1 MIVRQPDRKI
11 TVTTLLL
18 VLIVLSALAVSGC
31 MGCNSNTPEASTPA
45 MQPTGE
51 VSTAT
56 SQVPSPA
63 PEITATPAPTPAIP
77 VPAVIRTDT
86 GYILTDTPGADDVVQ
101 VQLKA
106 GKASF
111 HIRLPD
117 YAIGDSYTLTLTN
130 ADGPFS
136 YRSTHEFS
144 GLSGAGDISIAKNIP
159 RDGAYEISIDY
170 GSGWEIEIA
179 Q

>member
-1 MIVRQPDRKI
+1 MRQSASKI

-18 VLIVLSALAVSGC
+18 VLILLSGLAVSGC
-31 MGCNSNTPEASTPA
+31 LSSSPNTPEHSTPA
-45 MQPTGE
+45 VQPTGDASP
-51 VSTAT
+51 VTG
-56 SQVPSPA
+56 QVLSSDPGMTETP
-63 PEITATPAPTPAIP
+63 TPAPAIP
-77 VPAVIRTDT
+77 GPAVIRTDT
-86 GYILTDTPGADDVVQ
+86 GYILTDAPGTSDVVQ

-106 GKASF
+106 GKANF

-117 YAIGDSYTLTLTN
+117 YTIGESYTLTLTN

-144 GLSGAGDISIAKNIP
+144 GVSGAGDISIVKTIP
-159 RDGAYEISIDY
+159 RDGAYEISLDY
-170 GSGWEIEIA
+170 GSGWEIEIT